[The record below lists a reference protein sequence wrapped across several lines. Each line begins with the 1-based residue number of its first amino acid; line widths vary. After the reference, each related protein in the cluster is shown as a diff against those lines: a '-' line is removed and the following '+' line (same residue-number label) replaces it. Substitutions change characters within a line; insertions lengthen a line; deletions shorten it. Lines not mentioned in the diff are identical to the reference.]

1 MELYF
6 CPMTCSLATRIALY
20 ELDEPATF
28 HQVNVVTKK
37 MEDGGDYFQ
46 INPTGQV
53 PALRTREGVL
63 LTEGPAV
70 LQYVADL
77 KPERGLTPKAGTLER
92 YQLQQWLN
100 YISTEVH
107 KQVFYT
113 IFSPKWP
120 AEAKVFAREQVAPA
134 KYEFLSKHLD
144 GREFLLGPGF
154 TVADAYLV
162 TTLSWCG
169 AAGID
174 LGRWPVMTAYL
185 DRMKTRPA
193 VGRAIT
199 EERAL
204 REKMR

>member
-28 HQVNVVTKK
+28 HMVNVVTKK
-37 MEDGGDYFQ
+37 MADGGDYFQ

-77 KPERGLTPKAGTLER
+77 KPERGLAPKAGTLER

-107 KQVFYT
+107 KQIFYT
-113 IFSPKWP
+113 IFSPLWP

-144 GREFLLGPGF
+144 GREFLLGTGF

-162 TTLSWCG
+162 TTLCWCG
-169 AAGID
+169 AAGIE
-174 LGRWPVMTAYL
+174 LGRWPVMKAYL
-185 DRMKTRPA
+185 DRIKARPA